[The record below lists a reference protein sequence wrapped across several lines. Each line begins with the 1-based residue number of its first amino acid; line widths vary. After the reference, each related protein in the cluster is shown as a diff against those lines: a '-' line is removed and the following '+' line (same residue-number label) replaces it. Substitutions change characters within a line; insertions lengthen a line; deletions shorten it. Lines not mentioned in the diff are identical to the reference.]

1 MAVWLETF
9 SKLLALAFDT
19 KVVPEQQAAMAKATN
34 LAERHK
40 CTIGQAYL
48 RVGHRDPTQYRYL
61 EDKRRAS
68 GIASI
73 ETQVDRANSL
83 VDPQDSLAAQ
93 AMKAC
98 TIHPSWRRARA

>member
-1 MAVWLETF
+1 MAAWLETF

-19 KVVPEQQAAMAKATN
+19 AIKPEQQSAIAKATN
-34 LAERHK
+34 LAAKHR

-48 RVGHRDPTQYRYL
+48 RVGHRDPTQFRYL

-68 GIASI
+68 GLPSL
-73 ETQVDRANSL
+73 ETPADRANDFF
-83 VDPQDSLAAQ
+83 DPEDSLAAQ

-98 TIHPSWRRARA
+98 TVRPHWRRARA